1 GSNARPGRSPM
12 NMVLARN
19 WWALALR
26 GVLAIVIGLIA
37 FLQPGVFVASL
48 VLLFGAYVL
57 VDGVFSIIAGIR
69 AAERHERWWPFA
81 LEGLAS
87 IVVGILAFVMPA
99 ATALVLLYFVAAWAI
114 VTGAIRIGAA
124 VRLRREVRGE
134 WLLILNGALSVI
146 LGILIVVRPGTGLL
160 TLVWLLGVY
169 AVIFGVML
177 VGLAL
182 RLRRHARAAGS
193 VTRRVGVR

>member
-1 GSNARPGRSPM
+1 M
-12 NMVLARN
+12 NTVLVRN

-26 GVLAIVIGLIA
+26 GVAAILFGLLALIMPA
-37 FLQPGVFVASL
+37 FTLVWL

-124 VRLRREVRGE
+124 IRLRREVRGE
-134 WLLILNGALSVI
+134 WLLIL
-146 LGILIVVRPGTGLL
+146 IVVRPGAGLL

-169 AVIFGVML
+169 AVVFGVML

-193 VTRRVGVR
+193 VTRRV